1 MVWNIIFKFHVVLF
15 CFYQVN
21 FTVFM
26 WINYRYLNL
35 LLQYSTSILGL
46 IFKGYVGAEVM
57 LIFSLSLQC
66 NASASQGKESVLPH
80 QQFTSNSTVF
90 TLTLDGLKNHEKHTR
105 YIFELVSFSVDEVSP
120 TCITAKR
127 SLDDEYTPAVF
138 KTIVVNSTGFTGTS
152 YSAWKP
158 VAYIHKTR
166 SLENQVPSYAY
177 YGNKYQIIKTQSCS
191 SLPSSSSKQFPS
203 IVHHLKGITFT
214 SYGMN
219 ISFGQKKDGW
229 YEASHYLSW

>member
-1 MVWNIIFKFHVVLF
+1 MLWKIIFKFHVVLF

-80 QQFTSNSTVF
+80 QKFTSNSTVF

-105 YIFELVSFSVDEVSP
+105 YIFELVSFSIDEVS

-138 KTIVVNSTGFTGTS
+138 KTIVVNSTGFIGTS

-158 VAYIHKTR
+158 VAYVHKTR

-177 YGNKYQIIKTQSCS
+177 YGNKYQIVKTQSCS

-203 IVHHLKGITFT
+203 IVRHLKGITFT